1 MTEHDKTKRVGR
13 KLLLGVV
20 IAAMPLAGCE
30 VYTQPSERSAYSAAM
45 ASRSVTDANAF
56 LLRYPSSPL
65 ARQLLVSLP
74 PETLK
79 RLSRPAVTGLAPE
92 VVRSLPANVAA
103 LLGLVATRPARTT
116 DLPRASGYGG

>member
-1 MTEHDKTKRVGR
+1 MTEHDKTKRAGR